1 MTKGALWN
9 GLIAGPM
16 AGLTAALFGAPLFLA
31 LLVGVVAIIGS
42 PLGLLLFVRTR
53 LFDVVMAFCDTTEEW
68 TASVLYSLFKWLTK
82 LR

>member
-1 MTKGALWN
+1 
-9 GLIAGPM
+9 M